1 VDTTTNPL
9 QKIDSPSSGNLV
21 EALGDCR
28 LKMLVDGGF
37 EDLEDRSGLEGE
49 V

>member
-1 VDTTTNPL
+1 
-9 QKIDSPSSGNLV
+9 LV
-21 EALGDCR
+21 EALGDFR

-37 EDLEDRSGLEGE
+37 EDLEDRSGLEGD